1 MKKILVSN
9 LKKTFLYLL
18 GLIFCLQSS
27 GQNPSSEMRDMT
39 GIEIALEMA
48 PGINLYN
55 TLDAT
60 GTWVTGLATETMWG
74 NPYTTNEMVAS
85 MANRGF
91 KSLRIPVSW
100 HDHMGPAPAYTID
113 NAWMDRVEVVVNYAL
128 NNGMYAIINI
138 HHDDEMMIPT
148 YEKKANSID
157 WVTKTWAQIA
167 ERFKDYG
174 DYLLFETMNEP
185 REQGSPQEWTGGSV
199 EHRAVVNALNLAA
212 VNTIRES
219 GGNNTERFIMVPQVG
234 ANVQSAIEDMIIPN
248 NDTNI
253 IVAVHAYT
261 PYNFCLNEAGTDQW
275 GSLAEIAEVQNMMKK
290 MNEKFVSKGQAV
302 VMGEWGASDKDNYS
316 ERVEHYD
323 VYANACKEYGITP
336 MIWMFNFNRQSLTW
350 GTPLLEQ
357 AIIQAYNLTTVHVED
372 ILLNIKSDTIYAGD
386 TLRLKASILPEMASI
401 QSIIWT
407 SKNKQTAVVSK
418 SGLVEGVSG
427 GKVKITASTIGK
439 SVECELFVIDTLT
452 HIDFFYEAE
461 DFDKESGTQSETCS
475 DENGG
480 QNIGYIENGDWCS
493 YLLLIDSAGMY
504 DFRARVATETNGGA
518 IDVSVKNVSVGTS
531 KVDGPQSDGW
541 QDWYTTEAVEMAL
554 EKGIYEI
561 KLTFKGAGGYLF
573 NFNWFELKYQRSS
586 TNTSL
591 ASSIKS
597 DFQVYPNPATQY
609 LNIVLSGQSS
619 NIELYAMDGRLL
631 MSTQTRDAKFTLD
644 LSELNGGVYILKV
657 ETAGNCYS
665 EKIILK

>member
-212 VNTIRES
+212 VNTIRGS

-407 SKNKQTAVVSK
+407 SKNKQMAVVSK

-461 DFDKESGTQSETCS
+461 DFDKESGTQAETCS

-531 KVDGPQSDGW
+531 KVDGTQSDGW

>member
-212 VNTIRES
+212 VNTIRGS
-219 GGNNTERFIMVPQVG
+219 GGNNTERYIMVPQVG

-461 DFDKESGTQSETCS
+461 DFDKESGTQAETCS

-531 KVDGPQSDGW
+531 KVDGTQSDGW